1 MEKLLYTYLLL
12 AILSV
17 LAYCQNLTYNDSKD
31 KSKTATPIFN
41 LAYSWIIS
49 TPKQLI
55 SSHLAGNQ
63 YLFYKSPI
71 QLLLCPISQISSESI
86 FAA

>member
-1 MEKLLYTYLLL
+1 MEKLIYTYLLL

-17 LAYCQNLTYNDSKD
+17 LAYCQSLTHTDRNG
-31 KSKTATPIFN
+31 KTKTTIPIFN

-55 SSHLAGNQ
+55 TPRIVCLIIKVN
-63 YLFYKSPI
+63 FT
-71 QLLLCPISQISSESI
+71 
-86 FAA
+86 